1 MRSVFAHSPTP
12 LHKILVA
19 NRGEIALRI
28 LRSAREAGLQTV
40 AVFSEADRDAPHVRW
55 ADEAYLLGPAPST
68 ASYLRGDAIIA
79 LALEKG
85 CQAIHPGYGFL
96 SENADFAHAVEAA
109 GLVLIGPSSQS
120 IRTMGNKVAAKQ
132 AVAGF
137 DIPLVPGTD
146 HPVAD
151 PTEALA
157 IAKQIGFPLLI
168 KAAAG
173 GGGKGMR
180 IVHRAEELEE
190 ALSTAVSEARSSF
203 GDGSVFIEK
212 FVENPRHIEI
222 QILADAAGHTVHLFE
237 RECSIQRRH
246 QKLIEEAPSS
256 CLGPELREK
265 MGQAAVR
272 VAQAC
277 QYRNAGT
284 VEFLLDRNQEFYF
297 LEMNTRL
304 QVEHP
309 VTECITG
316 LDLVHLQFQ
325 IAAGEN
331 LPFEQKDLRIQG
343 HSLELRLCA
352 EDPRNH
358 FLPDLGTLTR
368 FRPPQGPGVRLDSG
382 YEEGMDIPV
391 QYDPLMAKLIV
402 HAPNRPAALARMR
415 RALDE
420 FELEGLASTLE
431 FGRWVMDQPD
441 FVNGQFDT
449 GFIEK
454 YFRGAESLDTPG
466 EDSDWLA
473 LSAMILQKQPPSSP
487 AVVPSESD
495 TAWDRLWNRH
505 AL

>member
-1 MRSVFAHSPTP
+1 
-12 LHKILVA
+12 
-19 NRGEIALRI
+19 
-28 LRSAREAGLQTV
+28 
-40 AVFSEADRDAPHVRW
+40 
-55 ADEAYLLGPAPST
+55 
-68 ASYLRGDAIIA
+68 
-79 LALEKG
+79 
-85 CQAIHPGYGFL
+85 
-96 SENADFAHAVEAA
+96 
-109 GLVLIGPSSQS
+109 
-120 IRTMGNKVAAKQ
+120 
-132 AVAGF
+132 
-137 DIPLVPGTD
+137 
-146 HPVAD
+146 
-151 PTEALA
+151 
-157 IAKQIGFPLLI
+157 KQIGFPLLI

-190 ALSTAVSEARSSF
+190 ALSTAVSEARSAF

-297 LEMNTRL
+297 LEINTRL

-382 YEEGMDIPV
+382 YEEGMDIPMH
-391 QYDPLMAKLIV
+391 YDPLMAKLIV

-441 FVNGQFDT
+441 FIDGQFDT
-449 GFIEK
+449 GFIAK

-466 EDSDWLA
+466 EASDWLA

-487 AVVPSESD
+487 TVAPSESD
-495 TAWDRLWNRH
+495 TAWDRLWNHR